1 MVGSQC
7 RWRRWAYLS
16 QVCSLATRG
25 SYTPHNRL
33 KWWNPHLFKTGL
45 NHSQN
50 RVKSFS
56 ILLFFSSVE
65 MQYYDILS
73 TINLYM
79 LWLQCR
85 SVYTYEVEWQQNMR
99 EKKILLVRSLVCVI
113 RERETVTAIIQSS
126 LYIHSGHTRQ
136 SCPVDKTKKMVATH
150 IARKVAAVVKLSLT
164 LSSLLF
170 GTLQTQVVPKLVS
183 RGWMQRRQHRFSYP
197 DCGREIWWP
206 INNQVSLELRAPSN
220 PPKRKG
226 GSGECSTTFLDLRA
240 ILVAVANITTISWLP
255 HPTNCSLYYL
265 LSTPLIYWSL
275 VSNFKGLAFSRIHS
289 NS

>member
-1 MVGSQC
+1 
-7 RWRRWAYLS
+7 
-16 QVCSLATRG
+16 
-25 SYTPHNRL
+25 
-33 KWWNPHLFKTGL
+33 
-45 NHSQN
+45 
-50 RVKSFS
+50 
-56 ILLFFSSVE
+56 
-65 MQYYDILS
+65 
-73 TINLYM
+73 
-79 LWLQCR
+79 
-85 SVYTYEVEWQQNMR
+85 
-99 EKKILLVRSLVCVI
+99 
-113 RERETVTAIIQSS
+113 
-126 LYIHSGHTRQ
+126 
-136 SCPVDKTKKMVATH
+136 MVATH

-240 ILVAVANITTISWLP
+240 ILVAVANIITISWLP

-289 NS
+289 TDSGEDVLYRPFLFGVESGVKTTVQWNLASYPGSRWAGKEPGYEAKWNLSITDTIGNQHFVPHSEVSLTQGLPVYFQ